1 MRLVI
6 ARRAIAAAAAITLL
20 TIPSAFAESV
30 AADFDI
36 ITAGSQDTRDLGT
49 VQPGADVPLDLYFTL
64 TCSGTNHVNPTQV
77 VRLSPAIRIAPTG
90 GGYSVGTLNFGLGAG
105 WPIDGQQCPTG
116 LAPTIGGPL
125 HIIVTAPDAPGDDY
139 RYYFSWNRAVVPAS
153 LNDVG
158 VFEGTNPSITI
169 YLDVPGGTA
178 NTPPTLNLPA
188 DSVVEG
194 NTTGGA
200 TAAYVV
206 TASDVEDAVAPTP
219 SCSPAVGSLLPLGE
233 NTITCSATDSGGM
246 TTTGS
251 FKITVL
257 DRTAPTLSGMPG
269 DVSLTT
275 ADPAGATLTYA
286 PPTASDI
293 VDPSPSVSCSHASGS
308 IIPVGDTTVNCTA
321 VDDSGNS
328 SSDSFAAHV
337 TLAQAIWEDPVG
349 ASAGIVVN
357 GSRTVPVKV
366 QLLLGGQ
373 PVASGDG
380 MLTVTPC
387 DGGAPVVTTDLD
399 VQSNGRWMGHLDTSG
414 LTAGCYRV
422 TASVDGQVIGS
433 FQLTVKADS
442 GSLAKPAKAK
452 TKP

>member
-1 MRLVI
+1 M
-6 ARRAIAAAAAITLL
+6 
-20 TIPSAFAESV
+20 
-30 AADFDI
+30 
-36 ITAGSQDTRDLGT
+36 
-49 VQPGADVPLDLYFTL
+49 
-64 TCSGTNHVNPTQV
+64 
-77 VRLSPAIRIAPTG
+77 
-90 GGYSVGTLNFGLGAG
+90 
-105 WPIDGQQCPTG
+105 
-116 LAPTIGGPL
+116 
-125 HIIVTAPDAPGDDY
+125 
-139 RYYFSWNRAVVPAS
+139 
-153 LNDVG
+153 
-158 VFEGTNPSITI
+158 
-169 YLDVPGGTA
+169 
-178 NTPPTLNLPA
+178 
-188 DSVVEG
+188 
-194 NTTGGA
+194 
-200 TAAYVV
+200 
-206 TASDVEDAVAPTP
+206 
-219 SCSPAVGSLLPLGE
+219 
-233 NTITCSATDSGGM
+233 
-246 TTTGS
+246 
-251 FKITVL
+251 
-257 DRTAPTLSGMPG
+257 
-269 DVSLTT
+269 SLTT
-275 ADPAGATLTYA
+275 ADPAGATLTYT
-286 PPTASDI
+286 PPTATDV
-293 VDPSPSVSCSHASGS
+293 VDASPSVSCSPSSGS
-308 IIPVGDTTVNCTA
+308 TVPVGDTTVTCTA